1 MSCTFLQEAPFM
13 ATYESI
19 QHGDDHRRV
28 TVTRDTTGWVVSEE
42 YESRLVRQT
51 TYRDWHR
58 VERAL
63 QVFDLQRL
71 PHAHSTNL

>member
-1 MSCTFLQEAPFM
+1 MTTNQP
-13 ATYESI
+13 I

-28 TVTRDTTGWVVSEE
+28 TVTRHSTGWVVREE
-42 YESRLVRQT
+42 YESRIVRQT

-63 QVFDLQRL
+63 HVFDLQRAD
-71 PHAHSTNL
+71 PAHSTNL